1 MSATGCARRALA
13 ATIAVAFASSAL
25 CGQAAPELAVPE
37 PAASV
42 VAAETG
48 SAPTVAATTVAT
60 VLPPGFRSQPKEN
73 PWRRFEIIAFGA
85 FPIILFYVDFAFDT
99 VKYASK
105 GFDPRYLPWPFKGD
119 NAIDPEE
126 GEYLARLGVA
136 AGASLVFSGIDAW
149 IRETRYRKETAVSPL
164 PETPPEL
171 DSAPRPD

>member
-25 CGQAAPELAVPE
+25 CGQAAPE
-37 PAASV
+37 PAAPV
-42 VAAETG
+42 VAAEMG
-48 SAPTVAATTVAT
+48 SAPTVAT
-60 VLPPGFRSQPKEN
+60 VLPPGFRSRPREN

-126 GEYLARLGVA
+126 GEYLSRLGVA

-149 IRETRYRKETAVSPL
+149 IRETRYRKEIAASPL

-171 DSAPRPD
+171 DSAPTPD